1 MTNLQDQAQGLQDE
15 ASDWY
20 SQESATFGDRVAAS
34 REQSGLTQKELA
46 RRLGVRTSTI
56 RNWEDDL
63 SEPRAN
69 RLSIMAG
76 ILNVSMMWLINGQG
90 EGMDSP
96 PDTGEV
102 TPDMRAILNELRE
115 IRADMVARVEQMAR
129 LEKRLRQVMKGS
141 GE

>member
-115 IRADMVARVEQMAR
+115 VRADMVARVEQMAR

>member
-141 GE
+141 DE

>member
-1 MTNLQDQAQGLQDE
+1 MTDSMDE
-15 ASDWY
+15 TTDWY
-20 SQESATFGDRVAAS
+20 SPDAATFGDRVAAA
-34 REQSGLTQKELA
+34 REQASLSQKDLA

-63 SEPRAN
+63 AEPRAN

-76 ILNVSMMWLINGQG
+76 ILNVSMMWLINGKG

-102 TPDMRAILNELRE
+102 TPDMRSVLNELRE
-115 IRADMVARVEQMAR
+115 MRADMVARAEQMAR
-129 LEKRLRQVMKGS
+129 LEKRLRQIMLES

>member
-1 MTNLQDQAQGLQDE
+1 MTDLQE
-15 ASDWY
+15 ETSDWF
-20 SQESATFGDRVAAS
+20 SQDAATFGDRVAAA
-34 REQSGLTQKELA
+34 REQSGLSAKELA

-56 RNWEDDL
+56 RNWEGDL

-90 EGMDSP
+90 EGIDFP
-96 PDTGEV
+96 AENGEV
-102 TPDMRAILNELRE
+102 TPDMRALLNELRE
-115 IRADMVARVEQMAR
+115 MRADMIARAEQMAR
-129 LEKRLRQVMKGS
+129 LEKRLRQAMMET

>member
-1 MTNLQDQAQGLQDE
+1 MTNLQDQAQGIQDE

-115 IRADMVARVEQMAR
+115 IRADMVSRVEQMAR

>member
-115 IRADMVARVEQMAR
+115 IRADMVSRVEQMAR
-129 LEKRLRQVMKGS
+129 LEKRLRQVMKG
-141 GE
+141 ER

>member
-15 ASDWY
+15 VSDWY

-115 IRADMVARVEQMAR
+115 IRADMVSRVEQMAR